1 MGGHDCSKLLYCQ
14 SRRSQLSSSSTP
26 ATLATRLR
34 TGKLHVALP
43 AYASLE
49 TYGAKVTQ
57 VKAAIGGI
65 PR

>member
-1 MGGHDCSKLLYCQ
+1 VNVDEIDPDF
-14 SRRSQLSSSSTP
+14 RSQLSSSSTP

-43 AYASLE
+43 AHASLE